1 MIRFV
6 QISSTCTRIKCKESE
21 ESDVASLRHLMIVV
35 HFKRGTFETK
45 FTRLLPLADDI
56 AVLSV
61 NHSNEAG
68 EVCPGMAF
76 ASIQS

>member
-1 MIRFV
+1 
-6 QISSTCTRIKCKESE
+6 
-21 ESDVASLRHLMIVV
+21 MIVV